1 MPKAPIKRPRKDYSS
16 WEPNVVTRNASAS
29 AKDSN
34 NSSENQPVIQLSSN
48 TAIRQ
53 LNNWLIEEE
62 KEAFSVYKDAK
73 RLASM
78 ALISSKIDED
88 LEMGLI
94 KLPEELEADKIVI
107 KREKAF
113 KFMSLKA
120 LKRLWPLRI
129 RTTG

>member
-16 WEPNVVTRNASAS
+16 WEPNVVTRNASTS

-34 NSSENQPVIQLSSN
+34 PSENQPVIHLSSK

-78 ALISSKIDED
+78 ALISSKIDKD
-88 LEMGLI
+88 FDQGLI
-94 KLPEELEADKIVI
+94 KLPEELEANKVVI
-107 KREKAF
+107 KRTK
-113 KFMSLKA
+113 SL
-120 LKRLWPLRI
+120 
-129 RTTG
+129 